1 MPITTNDFSAKVADY
16 RYFVVDI
23 VTNEIAAEIP
33 FSGVSFERALKGAG
47 SFSGTIAVAPDTKD
61 LDLYNSTMPGKMAL
75 YVTRNNVCVWGGI
88 IWSRE
93 YTLLDRTLS
102 ISASEFTSYLQHR
115 FVWKTFNY
123 DVEAIATKTT
133 TGGNVKITMKD
144 REIIYPTTDASGNR
158 TRVKISFGETGIGGY
173 YNGYYDILA
182 SPAPGTT
189 IAAEGIESYFYV
201 QIPKLPA
208 RPQSYYSLVTVT
220 SKVDTYDYTRKLIT
234 ETFNDFTS
242 IEFANELVEPGVT
255 NAYETTYRQVVSGI
269 ATITTSEPHG
279 LVAGQTVQLT
289 NVHVDLNNDIDK
301 NESWT
306 VTDVPTSTTYKFDTG
321 DSGLNVSLNVSPLSA
336 TDYPL
341 KYRRVSETLKKGI
354 NKVFVSG
361 NVATMQTIKPHYFK
375 VGDVV
380 ILNVEKGETI
390 SKDVKSAVLN
400 KDGQGAL
407 ITAVPTKYRF
417 SYSLT
422 TPNTT
427 TKGVALTNSYVNY
440 SVPRRR
446 LELDTYAAYPHD
458 FVARDHVYVSGVDDP
473 SWGEPL
479 YGGYHTVTAVETG
492 GTPTWFQ
499 YEPLYDMTVEPG
511 SKATIKKFQ
520 YKKKNKSNAT
530 INKVYVTT
538 ERAHGFL
545 VGDNITV
552 DINANEKSN
561 DKVFD
566 GTQVVASVVDD
577 ITFTY
582 TPDTAASANVTLQ
595 NASGTVTRTKALI
608 SSVSKSYKTITAKQ
622 RVGST
627 ATITTSA
634 AHNFVEDD
642 FVMIQSSD
650 STFNNSGDPVKVTD
664 VISTTRFSYVN
675 TGTATG
681 NTAATGS
688 TSLVYSNFGTA
699 LFPTGAACTS
709 GTTTRTIT
717 CADHGLVVGDWVV
730 VNIVGNESHFSN
742 DNIPVKIN
750 SVPTDNTFTYQYT
763 APSVTLALTS
773 LTKSIVTRAAYASK
787 LPLTYVKSYGE
798 FPGNTNLGGMD
809 FSTDDYSTYP
819 VLTNT
824 LLGGNLTNVGEHLDK
839 YSESIDGFEY
849 RIDCAVQTISNV
861 SSFKRTFVFIPRKPD
876 SLTEYLSASPLAA
889 GEYAPPSAFGADKL
903 IFEYPGNISTV
914 SLSENAENAATRM
927 FITADSGGSGSES
940 SPRYSAAT
948 DTELLANGWPILDAT
963 EKVDWSASPVDM
975 INVDD
980 WGNYDIERDLY
991 NTATRYLKQSKPPM
1005 GEYSITING
1014 SLDPV
1019 VGSYNPGD
1027 WCQVII
1033 NDDFISERLNSYLEP
1048 RSNLL
1053 LRKIESINVKVPN
1066 SPAFPEEITLN
1077 LIPEWQIDTSG

>member
-16 RYFVVDI
+16 RYFVVNI

-33 FSGVSFERALKGAG
+33 FSDVSFERALKSAGA
-47 SFSGTIAVAPDTKD
+47 FSGTIAIAPDTKN
-61 LDLYNSTMPGKMAL
+61 LNLYDNTMPGKMAV
-75 YVTRNNVCVWGGI
+75 YVTRNNVCVWGGM

-93 YTLLDRTLS
+93 YTLVDRTLT

-115 FVWKTFNY
+115 LVWKTFNY

-144 REIIYPTTDASGNR
+144 REIIYPTADALGNR
-158 TRVKISFGETGIGGY
+158 TKVKISFGENGIGGY
-173 YNGYYDILA
+173 YNGYYEILA

-189 IAAEGIESYFYV
+189 VAAEGIESYFYV

-208 RPQSYYSLVTVT
+208 RPGSYYSLVTVT
-220 SKVDTYDYTRKLIT
+220 SKVDTYDYARKLIT

-242 IEFANELVEPGVT
+242 IEFSDEKIAEPGVT
-255 NAYETTYRQVVSGI
+255 NAYVTTYRQVVNGI
-269 ATITTSEPHG
+269 ATITTSTPHG
-279 LVAGQTVQLT
+279 LVVGQTVQLT

-306 VTDVPTSTTYKFDTG
+306 VTEVPTSTTYKFDTG
-321 DSGLNVSLNVSPLSA
+321 DSGLNIALNGSALSETA
-336 TDYPL
+336 YPL
-341 KYRRVSETLKKGI
+341 KYRRVSTTGSKSI

-361 NVATMQTIKPHYFK
+361 NVATMQTAKPHYFK

-380 ILNVEKGETI
+380 VLNVEKNKVI
-390 SKDVKSAVLN
+390 SKDVKSDVLN
-400 KDGQGAL
+400 KGGAGAL
-407 ITAVPTKYRF
+407 ITAVPTKYKF

-422 TPNTT
+422 TANTT
-427 TKGVALTNSYVNY
+427 TKGVALINSYVNY

-458 FVARDHVYVSGVDDP
+458 FVARDHIYVSGVDDP

-499 YEPLYDMTVEPG
+499 FEPLYDMTVEPG
-511 SKATIKKFQ
+511 NKATIKQFQ
-520 YKKKNKSNAT
+520 YKKKNKNNAT

-552 DINANEKSN
+552 DIKAKGY
-561 DKVFD
+561 DTVFD
-566 GTQVVASVVDD
+566 GDQVVASVVSDV
-577 ITFTY
+577 IFTY
-582 TPDTAASANVTLQ
+582 TPDTAASANVALQ
-595 NASGTVTRTKALI
+595 NSSGTVTRTKSLI

-675 TGTATG
+675 TGSPVS

-688 TSLVYSNFGTA
+688 TALVYSNFGTA

-709 GTTTRTIT
+709 GLTTRTIT

-750 SVPTDNTFTYQYT
+750 SVPDNNTFTYQYT
-763 APSVTLALTS
+763 APSVNLALTG

-787 LPLTYVKSYGE
+787 LPLTYIKSYGE
-798 FPGNTNLGGMD
+798 FPSNTNLGGMD

-839 YSESIDGFEY
+839 YSENIDGFEY
-849 RIDCAVQTISNV
+849 RIDCSVQTVNNI

-876 SLTEYLSASPLAA
+876 SLIEYLLANPLSP

-903 IFEYPGNISTV
+903 TFEYPGNISSV
-914 SLSENAENAATRM
+914 SLSENAENSATRM
-927 FITADSGGSGSES
+927 FTTADSPGAGSGLP
-940 SPRYSAAT
+940 PRYSAAT

-963 EKVDWSASPVDM
+963 EKLDWSASPVDM

-991 NTATRYLKQSKPPM
+991 NTATRYLKQSRPPM
-1005 GEYSITING
+1005 GEYSIEING

-1033 NDDFISERLNSYLEP
+1033 NDDFIAERLNSYLEP
-1048 RSNLL
+1048 RNNLL
-1053 LRKIESINVKVPN
+1053 LRKIESINVSVPN
-1066 SPAFPEEITLN
+1066 SPAFPEQITLN
-1077 LIPEWQIDTSG
+1077 LIPEWQVDTSG

>member
-61 LDLYNSTMPGKMAL
+61 LNLYDNTMPGKMAL

-144 REIIYPTTDASGNR
+144 REIIYPTADATGNR
-158 TRVKISFGETGIGGY
+158 TKVKVSFGENGIGGR
-173 YNGYYDILA
+173 YNGYYEILA

-189 IAAEGIESYFYV
+189 VAAEGTESFFYV
-201 QIPKLPA
+201 EIPKLPA
-208 RPQSYYSLVTVT
+208 RPGSYYSLVTIT
-220 SKVDTYDYTRKLIT
+220 SKVDTYDYARKLIT

-255 NAYETTYRQVVSGI
+255 NAYVTTYRQVDAGI

-306 VTDVPTSTTYKFDTG
+306 VTDVPSTTTYKFDTG
-321 DSGLNVSLNVSPLSA
+321 DSGLTVANNASALSETA
-336 TDYPL
+336 YPL
-341 KYRRVSETLKKGI
+341 KYRRVSTTGRKSI

-361 NVATMQTIKPHYFK
+361 NVATMQTEKPHYFK

-380 ILNVEKGETI
+380 ILTVEKNKVI
-390 SKDVKSAVLN
+390 SKDVKSSVLN
-400 KDGQGAL
+400 KDGAGAL
-407 ITAVPTKYRF
+407 VTAVPTKYKF

-422 TPNTT
+422 TANTT
-427 TKGVALTNSYVNY
+427 TKGVALINSYVNY

-458 FVARDHVYVSGVDDP
+458 FVARDHIYVSGVDDP

-520 YKKKNKSNAT
+520 YKKKNKGAAT
-530 INKVYVTT
+530 INKVFVTT

-552 DINANEKSN
+552 DINAKDDSN

-566 GTQVVASVVDD
+566 GTQVVASVVSDVV
-577 ITFTY
+577 FTY
-582 TPDTAASANVTLQ
+582 TPDTQAAANVNLQ
-595 NASGTVTRTKALI
+595 DASGTVTRTKALI

-642 FVMIQSSD
+642 FVMVQSSD

-664 VISTTRFSYVN
+664 VISSTRFSYVN

-688 TSLVYSNFGTA
+688 TALVYSNFGIA
-699 LFPTGAACTS
+699 LFPTGAACVS

-717 CADHGLVVGDWVV
+717 CADHGLEVGDWIV

-742 DNIPVKIN
+742 DNIPVKVN
-750 SVPTDNTFTYQYT
+750 SVPTTSTFTYQYT
-763 APSVTLALTS
+763 APSVTLTLTG
-773 LTKSIVTRAAYASK
+773 LTKAIVTRAAYASK

-798 FPGNTNLGGMD
+798 FPDNANLGGID

-876 SLTEYLSASPLAA
+876 SLTEYLLATPLAA
-889 GEYAPPSAFGADKL
+889 GEYAPPSAFGADRF

-914 SLSENAENAATRM
+914 SLTENAENSATRM
-927 FITADSGGSGSES
+927 FITADSPGAGSELP
-940 SPRYSAAT
+940 PRYSAAT

-991 NTATRYLKQSKPPM
+991 NTATRYLEQSKPPM

-1033 NDDFISERLNSYLEP
+1033 NDDFIAERLNSYLEP

-1077 LIPEWQIDTSG
+1077 LIPEWQVDTSG